1 MPEQLTAS
9 KKVYQQE
16 EFSMKSK
23 ERQKCLSKTLVKKKG
38 GRGGDS
44 YMIITITKKT
54 WLQTNVIS
62 NYTKIPTFEKS
73 KLWFILPPQLGL
85 GEQLYTRKLN
95 PF

>member
-38 GRGGDS
+38 GGGGGDS
-44 YMIITITKKT
+44 YMIITITKK
-54 WLQTNVIS
+54 LG
-62 NYTKIPTFEKS
+62 S
-73 KLWFILPPQLGL
+73 KQM
-85 GEQLYTRKLN
+85 
-95 PF
+95 

>member
-38 GRGGDS
+38 GGERGRFLHDHNH
-44 YMIITITKKT
+44 YKKT

-62 NYTKIPTFEKS
+62 KYKKIPTFEKS
-73 KLWFILPPQLGL
+73 KLWFILPP
-85 GEQLYTRKLN
+85 
-95 PF
+95 

>member
-38 GRGGDS
+38 GGGEGE
-44 YMIITITKKT
+44 ILT
-54 WLQTNVIS
+54 WS
-62 NYTKIPTFEKS
+62 
-73 KLWFILPPQLGL
+73 
-85 GEQLYTRKLN
+85 
-95 PF
+95 